1 MFGCVKSWCIAVLAA
16 SSFTFVFL
24 DHHPARA
31 DIVGD
36 IQVIPDPP
44 DVDQPEPPQ
53 IPQQQQPVPVEPPVN
68 GAQPPAPPATQ
79 PVEDPAER
87 LPTTRPAHPASAP
100 SSVALDAARRQIWKK
115 FREDYDKGSP
125 ADRSALGHK
134 LLKLA
139 LEPATDEVARFA
151 MLREARELAANSDDE
166 RLAVKTA
173 DATALFFSVDPATE
187 KLAALSSAPWP
198 VDDEDSVR
206 AVVSDWLDLSEQAA
220 AANNFEIAA
229 TAAAKALKL
238 TQGWDDEPWA
248 KAAAAQVTNVDGLRL
263 WRERVNAAAK
273 TLAAHPDDPDANQV
287 VGAQAA
293 ADGNWDKALPMLDR
307 AADSVV
313 RLAAESDRKSPTDA
327 GAQINAG
334 DNWCGAAGH
343 QPRSVADAFKL
354 RARHW
359 YQSALKQ
366 VAENERDAI
375 RERMKGLPGGSIFQS
390 IADAGGSPRCLPPL
404 GGKGGGAFSDAP
416 KEPGLLVG
424 IRVTVGNVYGNPCIS
439 SIQPIFRTASGR
451 TEGAEHGKH
460 QGQPITVEARDG
472 YAVAGFVMK
481 TGWAIDGCRVVLMR
495 LKDDGLDPQDRYESQ
510 WLGGPGGGPETTL
523 GCNGKPVIG
532 LQGRAGAGV
541 DALGLSNP
549 SQ

>member
-1 MFGCVKSWCIAVLAA
+1 MFGCVRSWCIIILAA
-16 SSFTFVFL
+16 SAVTPVFL
-24 DHHPARA
+24 GHSPARA
-31 DIVGD
+31 DIVED
-36 IQVIPDPP
+36 IQIPNPPP
-44 DVDQPEPPQ
+44 DVDLPEPPQ
-53 IPQQQQPVPVEPPVN
+53 TQPQQAIPVEQRVN

-79 PVEDPAER
+79 PVDDPAER
-87 LPTTRPAHPASAP
+87 LPSTRPAHPAPAPPSA
-100 SSVALDAARRQIWKK
+100 ALEAARKQIWKQ
-115 FREDYDKGSP
+115 FRQDYDKGSP

-139 LEPATDEVARFA
+139 IVPGTDEAARFA
-151 MLREARELAANSDDE
+151 MLREARELAGNSDDE

-173 DATALFFSVDPATE
+173 DAAAFFFNVDPATE
-187 KLAALSSAPWP
+187 KLAALSSTAWP

-206 AVVSDWLDLSEQAA
+206 QVVHDWLELSEQAA
-220 AANNFEIAA
+220 ASNNFDIAA
-229 TAAAKALKL
+229 TAAARALKL
-238 TQGWDDEPWA
+238 THGWDDEPWA
-248 KAAAAQVTNVDGLRL
+248 KVAAAQVTNIDSLRL

-273 TLAAHPDDPDANQV
+273 TLAAHPDDPNANQV

-293 ADGNWDKALPMLDR
+293 AEGNWDKALPMLER

-313 RLAAESDRKSPTDA
+313 RLAAGSDVKSPTDA

-334 DNWCGAAGH
+334 DNWCGAAEH
-343 QPRSVADAFKL
+343 QPRLVADAFKL

-359 YQSALKQ
+359 YQSALKR
-366 VAENERDAI
+366 VAEKERDAI
-375 RERMKGLPGGSIFQS
+375 HERMKGLPGGSIFQT

-404 GGKGGGAFSDAP
+404 GGKGGGAFADAP
-416 KEPGLLVG
+416 KEPGLLIGVH
-424 IRVTVGNVYGNPCIS
+424 VTVGNVYGNPCIS
-439 SIQPIFRTASGR
+439 SIQPIFRTASGKA
-451 TEGAEHGKH
+451 EGAEHGKH
-460 QGQPITVEARDG
+460 QGQPITVEAREG

-481 TGWAIDGCRVVLMR
+481 TGWAIDGCRVVFMR
-495 LKDDGLDPQDRYESQ
+495 IKDDGLDPEDRYESQ

-532 LQGRAGAGV
+532 LQGRAGGGV